1 MLRAREAGESCRCA
15 GVPRPFAERSSKGEH
30 RPRQETPH
38 GCRPA
43 FHSERAVG
51 ETDSTKRRFV
61 PLPTAIDPARCHAWC
76 YASRAKA
83 RCRDHIDLTEI
94 SYPKSP
100 WRRKSG
106 SRPRIRR
113 CLGRFLVP
121 ITAYFVSQNGVSVA
135 GKTLAPND
143 LLVFH

>member
-1 MLRAREAGESCRCA
+1 MLRAREASESCRGA

-38 GCRPA
+38 GCRPV

-76 YASRAKA
+76 YAPRAKA
-83 RCRDHIDLTEI
+83 RCRAHAYLAGLPPRHNRGRLKRNQDDGVDGLALPVTVGWHQRARALAA
-94 SYPKSP
+94 
-100 WRRKSG
+100 
-106 SRPRIRR
+106 SRYD
-113 CLGRFLVP
+113 CLR
-121 ITAYFVSQNGVSVA
+121 
-135 GKTLAPND
+135 
-143 LLVFH
+143 